1 MWRGFPVESFIDQCL
16 SNVDDLNK
24 GRQMPVFYGSADL
37 NYVTLSPT
45 LATQMPQGIRD
56 GPFDIQWWRGGGG
69 GGHFSWQQ
77 VIFPLCET
85 IYFFQSYL

>member
-45 LATQMPQGIRD
+45 LATQMPQGIKD
-56 GPFDIQWWRGGGG
+56 EPFDIQIQGWGGGG
-69 GGHFSWQQ
+69 
-77 VIFPLCET
+77 
-85 IYFFQSYL
+85 